1 MALGQEAELLSMA
14 DYIQKHVKTRKTFK
28 NERER
33 KEFLTKTLGLKLQRD
48 PKKNQLCVPV
58 AGKTIMKTGLRMSA
72 ARVKNQTFED
82 DKGGSK
88 EAYAR
93 AQESIAASANINT
106 QDRALSLHDGV
117 ARVPELGGCQFTHVG
132 TVLSLA
138 ACDLSLP
145 DFQPSILLQ
154 HVTMFPLGK
163 HMAPCSCKE
172 VFRYG
177 FAGFLLTICE
187 INLRS
192 RCLCQAA
199 L

>member
-1 MALGQEAELLSMA
+1 
-14 DYIQKHVKTRKTFK
+14 
-28 NERER
+28 
-33 KEFLTKTLGLKLQRD
+33 
-48 PKKNQLCVPV
+48 
-58 AGKTIMKTGLRMSA
+58 MKTGLRMSA

-154 HVTMFPLGK
+154 HFAACYHVSFGKTHGSLLLQRSFQIWFHRVPLDN
-163 HMAPCSCKE
+163 
-172 VFRYG
+172 F
-177 FAGFLLTICE
+177 
-187 INLRS
+187 
-192 RCLCQAA
+192 
-199 L
+199 